1 MAFGKKKTLRVE
13 FFEARTQRLIGFD
26 EMRLR
31 DVPESFKD
39 DTWVEIDGD
48 RWKVV
53 RAEPAK
59 MRQAKR
65 DGLLKVQVDLVER
78 RTPEVVETP
87 VVEEVKEAPVYR
99 NPSRADQTPRLSG
112 KRGDLQ
118 LMEIAT
124 HEWRDI
130 EMTVASNR
138 STVRDVFAKIEE
150 LILLNSTQRD
160 GRTFY
165 TRQYDR
171 YEMFAPMRGARLPLE
186 TVITDYFPDA
196 KAVDGLTFMGSD
208 QVADS
213 TFVFRVGSGIGFYG
227 QEFDDIVRYLALT
240 RPDTLFPAALE
251 ADAAKIAALMKRKE
265 LIIVDWQRR
274 LVVEATPA
282 AVHDYFLQGFANHA
296 VTMAQEAARKE
307 QVAKVVLEKPVVV
320 EPPAVP
326 PTVEV
331 VQPEVIPVVV
341 EPLPEVPHVTPTV
354 ELAQPILEVAQPEI
368 TPLVVSSPAVSGA
381 TPILDA
387 GSPAIEFAVES
398 QPLREP
404 KTESEQPQVVL
415 EIVQVEA
422 EQPADA
428 SEVVQEASQQPTVVL
443 EIVQEAS
450 DQPIAVLEVVQDEP
464 ATTENGL
471 DSSPVAEPEVDPA
484 EIKD

>member
-1 MAFGKKKTLRVE
+1 MAFGKKRTLRVE
-13 FFEARTQRLIGFD
+13 FIEARTQRLIGFD

-39 DTWVEIDGD
+39 ETWVEIDGD

-65 DGLLKVQVDLVER
+65 DGLLKVQVDLVEK

-99 NPSRADQTPRLSG
+99 NPSRADQMPRLSG

-240 RPDTLFPAALE
+240 RPDTLLPAALE

-282 AVHDYFLQGFANHA
+282 AVYDYFLQGFADHA
-296 VTMAQEAARKE
+296 VATAQS
-307 QVAKVVLEKPVVV
+307 AKVVVEKPIIV

-326 PTVEV
+326 PVAAAVE
-331 VQPEVIPVVV
+331 PPVVV
-341 EPLPEVPHVTPTV
+341 SPEQPAVTGSFPAITV
-354 ELAQPILEVAQPEI
+354 VAQETGVPL
-368 TPLVVSSPAVSGA
+368 TPAADVSPPTIIAETPA
-381 TPILDA
+381 
-387 GSPAIEFAVES
+387 
-398 QPLREP
+398 
-404 KTESEQPQVVL
+404 EQPQSPHDQAESANLNSVTNPPASDGPVL
-415 EIVQVEA
+415 VEESPVIQLHVQPQEIAEPQVET
-422 EQPADA
+422 PAHN
-428 SEVVQEASQQPTVVL
+428 PML
-443 EIVQEAS
+443 EIVQEEAAHPADPVS
-450 DQPIAVLEVVQDEP
+450 NDLESKSVEP
-464 ATTENGL
+464 HT
-471 DSSPVAEPEVDPA
+471 DSPE
-484 EIKD
+484 KGGH